1 MGKKLLIFEVFMA
14 ISGLSN
20 TELQT
25 IGEIFVSEEFKQGLT
40 DGKEK
45 DSYAYTAAK
54 KDSDLAR
61 LFVLTHSAADTILAS
76 KGLDDKETLLL
87 KLRAKEEEKLKSI
100 EAMKALFGRIELNA
114 TNYVNGTSKDPTGV
128 MIAEV
133 PAHRIMYHEFTI
145 FTKLLS
151 GFTSVEELH
160 EAVRNNLSSDAE
172 LNKLM
177 VGMDVSKL
185 SSGTFKLSDTVSFGE
200 KVWMS
205 FCNTMLLVEAVWRTF
220 AESVMYIVHW
230 MMKDQFEADGYS
242 LDERKDNLQM
252 QWQSTILVAGAIW
265 NPVGVLEA
273 AKNLETQVG
282 SAEYRLKDNIGD
294 VGRGTP
300 YAGKFQWSTS
310 GLTTDVWKKV

>member
-1 MGKKLLIFEVFMA
+1 MA

-25 IGEIFVSEEFKQGLT
+25 IGEIFVSEEFTQGLT
-40 DGKEK
+40 NGKEI
-45 DSYAYTAAK
+45 DSYAFIAAK
-54 KDSDLAR
+54 KDSDLAAI
-61 LFVLTHSAADTILAS
+61 FVLTHSAADTILAS
-76 KGLDDKETLLL
+76 KGLGDKETLLL
-87 KLRAKEEEKLKSI
+87 RHGAKYEEELQPIEQMKNVFGGLELK
-100 EAMKALFGRIELNA
+100 AA
-114 TNYVNGTSKDPTGV
+114 NYVNGTSKDPKGV

-145 FTKLLS
+145 FTKFLS
-151 GFTSVEELH
+151 GFSSAEELH

-172 LNKLM
+172 LIKLIGG
-177 VGMDVSKL
+177 VDVSKL
-185 SSGTFKLSDTVSFGE
+185 SSGTFELSDTVSFGE

-205 FCNTMLLVEAVWRTF
+205 FCNTLLLIEAVWRTF

-242 LDERKDNLQM
+242 LDDRRDNLQM

-273 AKNLETQVG
+273 AKNLETQVQAAG
-282 SAEYRLKDNIGD
+282 GEYRLKDDIGD